1 MIGDGSTE
9 ICNRMMGRYGE
20 HLSFISLAPAA
31 LLLQVTPGSGMK
43 SDR

>member
-20 HLSFISLAPAA
+20 HWSFISLTPAV
-31 LLLQVTPGSGMK
+31 LLLQVSSGSGMK